1 MSLQNAAFPA
11 SIAFDLIAEALKDDA
26 EKKDAIKKGGVIF
39 CFTLKNAANETD
51 SWFIDLKTTGQVG
64 KGEAPAG
71 AKPDIT
77 LSLSEQNFGKLV
89 EGKANAQRLFMGGA
103 LKVKGDMMK
112 AARAEVV
119 LKKAQAK
126 KAKL

>member
-1 MSLQNAAFPA
+1 MSLKQDSHPSSEMFDFIA
-11 SIAFDLIAEALKDDA
+11 SAMKDEN
-26 EKKDAIKKGGVIF
+26 EKKDAIKKGGAIF
-39 CFTLKNAANETD
+39 CFTLKNAAGESQ
-51 SWFIDLKTTGQVG
+51 SWFIDLKKTGEVG
-64 KGEAPAG
+64 KGEAPEG

-77 LSLSEQNFGKLV
+77 LLMSDADFNKLAN
-89 EGKANAQRLFMGGA
+89 GKAKAQSLFMSGA

-112 AARAEVV
+112 ATRAEVV

>member
-1 MSLQNAAFPA
+1 MSLKNDAFPA
-11 SIAFDLIAEALKDDA
+11 SAAFDFIAEALKD
-26 EKKDAIKKGGVIF
+26 ENERKDAVKKGGACF
-39 CFTLKNAANETD
+39 CFTLKNAAGQTD
-51 SWFIDLKTTGQVG
+51 SWFIDLKSTGAVG

-71 AKPDIT
+71 GKPDIT
-77 LSLSEQNFGKLV
+77 LTLSEENFGKLV

-103 LKVKGDMMK
+103 LKIKGDMMK
-112 AARAEVV
+112 ATRAEVV

>member
-1 MSLQNAAFPA
+1 MALKNDAFPA
-11 SIAFDLIAEALKDDA
+11 SAAFDFISAALQDES
-26 EKKDAIKKGGVIF
+26 EKNDAIKKGGAVF
-39 CFTLKNAANETD
+39 CFTLKNAAGQTD
-51 SWFIDLKTTGQVG
+51 SWFIDLKKTGVVG

-77 LSLSEQNFGKLV
+77 LSLSEENFGKLV
-89 EGKANAQRLFMGGA
+89 EGKANAQKLFMSGG

-112 AARAEVV
+112 ATRAEVV